1 MLRFSGK
8 CGESARPQW
17 SDWHG
22 TARKKEVAETAKDGN
37 AFEILLTDFSCTMV
51 AHSGFVFKFCCG
63 IVLHFRVCNGCVS
76 KGEDR
81 KPSTRTS
88 FFTSPP
94 PGTNGQM
101 VCAR

>member
-1 MLRFSGK
+1 M
-8 CGESARPQW
+8 ESAVNPHVPQW

-76 KGEDR
+76 KDDALDVRLRMFAMFWMLAEALDPKIMR
-81 KPSTRTS
+81 
-88 FFTSPP
+88 
-94 PGTNGQM
+94 
-101 VCAR
+101 